1 MSSVMEKYFTEELL
15 DARTEASVEG
25 RAEGRLE
32 TLVSLVKD
40 GLLTVGEAAKRLSMS
55 ENQFRT
61 FL

>member
-1 MSSVMEKYFTEELL
+1 ML